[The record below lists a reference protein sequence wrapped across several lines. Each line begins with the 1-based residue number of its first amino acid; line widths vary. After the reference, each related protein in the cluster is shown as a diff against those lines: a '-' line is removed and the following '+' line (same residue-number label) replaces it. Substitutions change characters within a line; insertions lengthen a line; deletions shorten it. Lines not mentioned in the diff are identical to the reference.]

1 VDRRKAQH
9 AVRNSTRNRAGS
21 STKMDGIN
29 FSLIGRA
36 PMSSN
41 FNVLG
46 KVGTTYGPTDVS
58 SAHVRPSS

>member
-1 VDRRKAQH
+1 
-9 AVRNSTRNRAGS
+9 
-21 STKMDGIN
+21 MDGIN